1 MDMKLGRR
9 VVAVSTAVGIGGA
22 GLVGVATVA
31 QASVLDREQK
41 RCGSAMV
48 TAKLE
53 RDSRE
58 HEVDVEVYSQ
68 RGGER
73 WRIVIKDGDGDVLR
87 TVNRSTNREGEFWLW
102 RSIPGSI
109 NEVSIDM
116 RGPNGQRCTLT
127 LQA

>member
-1 MDMKLGRR
+1 MSNGHKITS
-9 VVAVSTAVGIGGA
+9 VVAAMGVAGA
-22 GLVGVATVA
+22 GLVGMATAA

-41 RCGSAMV
+41 MCGSAMV

-73 WRIVIKDGDGDVLR
+73 WRIFIKDADGDVLR
-87 TVNRSTNREGEFWLW
+87 TVNRKTNREGEFDVW

-109 NEVSIDM
+109 KDVSVDV
-116 RGPNGQRCTLT
+116 RGPGGQRCTLQ

>member
-1 MDMKLGRR
+1 MEFGRKLTA
-9 VVAVSTAVGIGGA
+9 VVAATGLGGA
-22 GLVGVATVA
+22 GLVGVATAA

-41 RCGSAMV
+41 RCGSALV

-58 HEVDVEVYSQ
+58 HEVDIEVYSD

-73 WRIVIKDGDGDVLR
+73 WRMIIKDADGDVLR
-87 TVNRSTNREGEFWLW
+87 TVNRMTNREGEFDVW
-102 RSIPGSI
+102 RSIPGTI
-109 NEVSIDM
+109 KDVVVDV
-116 RGPNGQRCTLT
+116 RGPNGQRCTLQ

>member
-1 MDMKLGRR
+1 MKFGRKL
-9 VVAVSTAVGIGGA
+9 VAVSTAVGLGGV
-22 GLVGVATVA
+22 GLVGVAGVA

-41 RCGSAMV
+41 RCGSATV

-73 WRIVIKDGDGDVLR
+73 WRILIKDADGDVLR
-87 TVNRSTNREGEFWLW
+87 TINRKTNREGEFWVW
-102 RSIPGSI
+102 RSIPGTI
-109 NEVSIDM
+109 KDVTLDV
-116 RGPNGQRCTLT
+116 RGPSGQACTLQ
-127 LQA
+127 LRA

>member
-1 MDMKLGRR
+1 MRSTRTLIAAATAASLG
-9 VVAVSTAVGIGGA
+9 GF
-22 GLVGVATVA
+22 GLVGLATAA

-41 RCGSAMV
+41 SCGSALV

-73 WRIVIKDGDGDVLR
+73 WRIVIKDADGDVLR
-87 TVNRSTNREGEFWLW
+87 TVNRKTNREGEFDVW
-102 RSIPGSI
+102 RSIPGTI
-109 NEVSIDM
+109 NDVSVDV
-116 RGPNGQRCTLT
+116 RGPNGQGCTLQ

>member
-1 MDMKLGRR
+1 MRNTRTLVAAATAASLG
-9 VVAVSTAVGIGGA
+9 GF
-22 GLVGVATVA
+22 GLVGVATAA

-73 WRIVIKDGDGDVLR
+73 WRIVIKDADGDILR
-87 TVNRSTNREGEFWLW
+87 TVNRKTNREGEFDVW
-102 RSIPGSI
+102 RSIPGTI
-109 NEVSIDM
+109 NDVSVDL
-116 RGPNGQRCTLT
+116 RGPNGQRCTLE
-127 LQA
+127 LQV

>member
-1 MDMKLGRR
+1 MKFARKAVS
-9 VVAVSTAVGIGGA
+9 VVAVTGIAGA
-22 GLVGVATVA
+22 GLVGIAGSA
-31 QASVLDREQK
+31 QASVLDRQQK
-41 RCGSAMV
+41 DCGGALV

-73 WRIVIKDGDGDVLR
+73 WRIVIKDADGDVLR
-87 TVNRSTNREGEFWLW
+87 TVNRKTNREGEFDVW
-102 RSIPGSI
+102 RSIPGTI
-109 NEVSIDM
+109 NDVSVDV
-116 RGPNGQRCTLT
+116 RGPNGQNCTLQ

>member
-1 MDMKLGRR
+1 MKNGRR
-9 VVAVSTAVGIGGA
+9 IISVVAATGIAGA
-22 GLVGVATVA
+22 GLVGMATAA

-41 RCGSAMV
+41 RCGSALV
-48 TAKLE
+48 TATLE

-68 RGGER
+68 RAGER
-73 WRIVIKDGDGDVLR
+73 WRIVIKDADGEVLR
-87 TVNRSTNREGEFWLW
+87 TVNRKTNREGEFDVW

-109 NEVSIDM
+109 NDVSVDV
-116 RGPNGQRCTLT
+116 RGPNGQLCTLQ

>member
-1 MDMKLGRR
+1 MKFGRKT
-9 VVAVSTAVGIGGA
+9 TAIMTAASLAGA
-22 GLVGVATVA
+22 GLVGVAA
-31 QASVLDREQK
+31 AAHASVLDREQK
-41 RCGSAMV
+41 RCGSALV

-73 WRIVIKDGDGDVLR
+73 WRIVIKDADGDVLNS
-87 TVNRSTNREGEFWLW
+87 VNRKTNREGEFWMW
-102 RSIPGSI
+102 RSIPGSVDVVNLEI
-109 NEVSIDM
+109 
-116 RGPNGQRCTLT
+116 RGPGAQKCTIQ

>member
-1 MDMKLGRR
+1 M
-9 VVAVSTAVGIGGA
+9 ATA
-22 GLVGVATVA
+22 A

-41 RCGSAMV
+41 RCGSALV
-48 TAKLE
+48 TATLE

-68 RGGER
+68 RAGER
-73 WRIVIKDGDGDVLR
+73 WRIVIKDADGEVLR
-87 TVNRSTNREGEFWLW
+87 TVNRKTNREGEFDVW

-109 NEVSIDM
+109 NDVSVDV
-116 RGPNGQRCTLT
+116 RGPNGQLCTLQ

>member
-1 MDMKLGRR
+1 MKSGRKITS
-9 VVAVSTAVGIGGA
+9 VIAATGIAGA
-22 GLVGVATVA
+22 GLVGIATAA

-41 RCGSAMV
+41 MCGSAMV

-73 WRIVIKDGDGDVLR
+73 WRIVIKDADGDVLR
-87 TVNRSTNREGEFWLW
+87 TVSRKTNREGEFDVW
-102 RSIPGSI
+102 RSIPGTI
-109 NEVSIDM
+109 NDVSVDV
-116 RGPNGQRCTLT
+116 RGPSGQRCTLE

>member
-1 MDMKLGRR
+1 MKFGRKL
-9 VVAVSTAVGIGGA
+9 VAVSTALGLGGVV
-22 GLVGVATVA
+22 LVGVSGVA

-41 RCGSAMV
+41 PCGSATV

-73 WRIVIKDGDGDVLR
+73 WRILIKDADGDVLR
-87 TVNRSTNREGEFWLW
+87 TINRQTNREGEFWAW
-102 RSIPGSI
+102 RSIPGTI
-109 NEVSIDM
+109 KDVTVDV
-116 RGPNGQRCTLT
+116 RGPNGQACTLQ
-127 LQA
+127 LSA

>member
-1 MDMKLGRR
+1 MKFGRKMTAA
-9 VVAVSTAVGIGGA
+9 VVATSIGGV
-22 GLVGVATVA
+22 GLVGLGNVA

-41 RCGSAMV
+41 RCGNATV

-58 HEVDVEVYSQ
+58 HEVDIEVYSD

-73 WRIVIKDGDGDVLR
+73 WRMTIKDGRGDVLR
-87 TVNRSTNREGEFWLW
+87 TITRNTNREGELWAW
-102 RSIPGSI
+102 RSISGAVQ
-109 NEVSIDM
+109 NVTIDV
-116 RGPNGQRCTLT
+116 RGPRGQSCSLK

>member
-1 MDMKLGRR
+1 MKFGRKLTAL
-9 VVAVSTAVGIGGA
+9 VATTGLAGA
-22 GLVGVATVA
+22 GLVGVATAV

-41 RCGSAMV
+41 RCGSALV

-58 HEVDVEVYSQ
+58 HEVDIEVYSD

-73 WRIVIKDGDGDVLR
+73 WRMVIKDADGDVLR
-87 TVNRSTNREGEFWLW
+87 TINRKTNREGEFDVW
-102 RSIPGSI
+102 RSIPGTI
-109 NEVSIDM
+109 NDVSVDV
-116 RGPNGQRCTLT
+116 RGPNGQRCTLQ

>member
-1 MDMKLGRR
+1 MKFGRKLTA
-9 VVAVSTAVGIGGA
+9 AVTAAGLGGA
-22 GLVGVATVA
+22 GLVGVATAA

-41 RCGSAMV
+41 RCGSALV

-58 HEVDVEVYSQ
+58 HEVDIEIYSD

-73 WRIVIKDGDGDVLR
+73 WRMVIKDADGDVLR
-87 TVNRSTNREGEFWLW
+87 TINRKTNREGEFDVW
-102 RSIPGSI
+102 RSIPGTI
-109 NEVSIDM
+109 NDVSVDV
-116 RGPNGQRCTLT
+116 RGPNGQRCTLQ

>member
-1 MDMKLGRR
+1 MDMKLGRKGI
-9 VVAVSTAVGIGGA
+9 ALSAAVGIGGA
-22 GLVGVATVA
+22 GLVGVAGVA

-109 NEVSIDM
+109 NDVSIDM
-116 RGPNGQRCTLT
+116 RGPKGQRCTLQ

>member
-1 MDMKLGRR
+1 MKFGRKLTA
-9 VVAVSTAVGIGGA
+9 AVTAAGLGGA
-22 GLVGVATVA
+22 GLVGVATAA

-41 RCGSAMV
+41 RCGSALV

-58 HEVDVEVYSQ
+58 HEVDIEVYSD

-73 WRIVIKDGDGDVLR
+73 WRMVIKDADGDVLR
-87 TVNRSTNREGEFWLW
+87 TINRKTNREGEFDVW
-102 RSIPGSI
+102 RSIPGTI
-109 NEVSIDM
+109 KDVVVDV
-116 RGPNGQRCTLT
+116 RGPNGQNCTLQ